1 MLTVVHAVTAGL
13 LTAILISLV
22 MYAIRGWTPE
32 RKKANKWRIG
42 AIMGLIVVLSV
53 CLARPL
59 GDLLWRYMH

>member
-1 MLTVVHAVTAGL
+1 MLSAVHAVTAGL

-32 RKKANKWRIG
+32 RKKANQWRIA
-42 AIMGLIVVLSV
+42 AINGLIVLLSV
-53 CLARPL
+53 CLATPL